1 MFRVCTDL
9 QLVKAVSLTIID
21 PTTTSTGIPI
31 LIVSY
36 SSSDKTNSALKQKR
50 SLLGRRVSAF
60 RKLDVSSKTNILN
73 RIKYRDNVRYLEYLK
88 RTRATNY
95 SRLFILF
102 AFMDSPNILMNF
114 VPRELPWTFH
124 CRQSKASYL

>member
-50 SLLGRRVSAF
+50 SFLGRRVSAF

-73 RIKYRDNVRYLEYLK
+73 RIKYRDNVGYLEYLK

-114 VPRELPWTFH
+114 VPRELP
-124 CRQSKASYL
+124 